1 MTHCNPYM
9 LREAFW
15 FAACLAVAPFVFLLL
30 VTHRLISTK
39 VIGEKEWKNR
49 AMNWIKWL
57 KKWLSPTYRYR
68 KRVEELQKELNKK
81 NQKISELQTKLD
93 RWVRGDLDITVNS
106 TDFSTVREDVANNLD
121 IPEKNVQVLDRKM
134 EYVSVQDAKKIV
146 EEDLTDTVKYIRD
159 NDEFVCNHFAGLFAA
174 LVKTEVQSRRSNANR
189 LRRPPRLQPVVLP

>member
-1 MTHCNPYM
+1 
-9 LREAFW
+9 
-15 FAACLAVAPFVFLLL
+15 
-30 VTHRLISTK
+30 
-39 VIGEKEWKNR
+39 
-49 AMNWIKWL
+49 MNWIKWL

-68 KRVEELQKELNKK
+68 KRVKELQKELEEK

-134 EYVSVQDAKKIV
+134 EYTSIQDAKKIV

-174 LVKTEVQSRRSNANR
+174 LVKLKYKVDVAMLIDYDAHHAYNLWYFPDADNDKKVQIMEPQTDEFNPAGKHYSPATKS
-189 LRRPPRLQPVVLP
+189 VVEWGI

>member
-1 MTHCNPYM
+1 M
-9 LREAFW
+9 E
-15 FAACLAVAPFVFLLL
+15 
-30 VTHRLISTK
+30 
-39 VIGEKEWKNR
+39 KNR

-68 KRVEELQKELNKK
+68 KRVEELQKELEEK

-134 EYVSVQDAKKIV
+134 EYTSIQDAKKIV
-146 EEDLTDTVKYIRD
+146 EEDLTDTVKYIKNSDR
-159 NDEFVCNHFAGLFAA
+159 FVCNHFAGLFAA
-174 LVKTEVQSRRSNANR
+174 LVKTEVQSRRSNAAR
-189 LRRPPRLQPVVLP
+189 LRRPPRLQPVVLPDADNDKKVQIMEPQTDEFNPAGKHYTPATKSVVEWGI

>member
-1 MTHCNPYM
+1 
-9 LREAFW
+9 
-15 FAACLAVAPFVFLLL
+15 
-30 VTHRLISTK
+30 
-39 VIGEKEWKNR
+39 
-49 AMNWIKWL
+49 MNWIKWL

-68 KRVEELQKELNKK
+68 KRVEELQKELDKK
-81 NQKISELQTKLD
+81 NQKISELETKLD

-134 EYVSVQDAKKIV
+134 EYTSIQDAKKIV

-174 LVKTEVQSRRSNANR
+174 LVKLKYKVDVAMLLDFDAHHAYNLWYFPDADNDKKVQIMEPQTDEFNPTGKHYSPATKS
-189 LRRPPRLQPVVLP
+189 VVEWGI